1 MKVNVL
7 KITQFRKWQE
17 QQCSG
22 VGLVSI
28 LSLSLSLSLTHTH
41 THTHTHTASPRL
53 PPCSVYSALYD
64 RWSLPVWGGHPA
76 PTQKS
81 NINPTSTKVGS

>member
-28 LSLSLSLSLTHTH
+28 LTHTH
-41 THTHTHTASPRL
+41 THTYTQPPHACLPALFILLCMTVGHFLFGVGTPLPR
-53 PPCSVYSALYD
+53 
-64 RWSLPVWGGHPA
+64 RN
-76 PTQKS
+76 Q
-81 NINPTSTKVGS
+81 TSTPHLPRWGANSLSTTVY